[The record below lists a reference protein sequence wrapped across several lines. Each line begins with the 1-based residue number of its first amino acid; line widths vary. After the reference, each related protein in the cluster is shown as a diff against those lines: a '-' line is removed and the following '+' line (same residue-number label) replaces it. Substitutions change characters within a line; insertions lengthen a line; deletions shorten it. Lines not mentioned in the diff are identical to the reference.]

1 MRLYMKYFKIHL
13 ASQMAYK
20 LSFALTAL
28 GQFLNSFTAFL
39 GVWFMFQRF
48 HQVDG
53 FSFQEGLLCFA
64 VVLLAFSLAECFGR
78 GFDMFPQMIANGE
91 FDRVLVRPRSPI
103 FQVLASKME
112 FTRIGRILQTC
123 LIFAYALPTS
133 QIAWSGMKVLTLVLM
148 VLCGA
153 VLFFFL
159 FLIYAGI
166 TFFTLEGLEVMNIF
180 TDGAREFGRYPFS
193 VYGKQV
199 LRFLTY
205 LIPLAWFQY
214 YPFLYLIGKVSDP
227 IWAFSPLLCLL
238 FGLPAYGFWRWGL
251 YHYKST
257 GS

>member
-53 FSFQEGLLCFA
+53 FSFQEVLLCFA

-103 FQVLASKME
+103 F
-112 FTRIGRILQTC
+112 
-123 LIFAYALPTS
+123 
-133 QIAWSGMKVLTLVLM
+133 
-148 VLCGA
+148 
-153 VLFFFL
+153 
-159 FLIYAGI
+159 
-166 TFFTLEGLEVMNIF
+166 
-180 TDGAREFGRYPFS
+180 
-193 VYGKQV
+193 
-199 LRFLTY
+199 
-205 LIPLAWFQY
+205 
-214 YPFLYLIGKVSDP
+214 
-227 IWAFSPLLCLL
+227 
-238 FGLPAYGFWRWGL
+238 
-251 YHYKST
+251 
-257 GS
+257 